1 MKPLPL
7 HDALVPFADFPAN
20 GAKLVRGG
28 LCGRFG

>member
-1 MKPLPL
+1 MKPFMR
-7 HDALVPFADFPAN
+7 HDAVPFADIPAN